1 MQKKH
6 TMLSEIYE
14 QVLDKAKRYCT
25 SQERAPAEVAT
36 YLRRYE
42 SLPPP
47 QRVHIMHLLIDEGYL
62 SKTRYLDAF
71 VHGKF
76 SIKKW
81 GKVKIAYA
89 LRHKSMAPADI
100 QQALSAI
107 PTDVYQATL
116 QKLIE
121 KKLLQLRTDTSINKQ
136 KKVIAY
142 LLQKGYEYEQIMEAL
157 QQIEW

>member
-6 TMLSEIYE
+6 TMLTDTYQ
-14 QVLDKAKRYCT
+14 QVLNKAKRYCS

-36 YLRRYE
+36 YLARYE

-47 QRVHIMHLLIDEGYL
+47 QRVHIMQLLIKEGYL
-62 SKTRYLDAF
+62 SKARYLTAF
-71 VHGKF
+71 VQGKF

-81 GKVKIAYA
+81 GKVKIAHA
-89 LRHKSMAPADI
+89 LRNKSIAPADI

-107 PTDVYQATL
+107 PTDEYQATL

-121 KKLLQLRTDTSINKQ
+121 KKLIQLRADSSINKQ

-142 LLQKGYEYEQIMEAL
+142 LLQKGYEYEQIMDAL
-157 QQIEW
+157 QQIEQ